1 MIWLKAIREGV
12 GLSQA
17 DVSKAAN
24 IAQASYSNI
33 ENGKR
38 RPAVPVAKRIAA
50 VLGFDWTRF
59 YDDNDGKQDG
69 RG

>member
-1 MIWLKAIREGV
+1 MVWLKAIRESAN
-12 GLSQA
+12 LSQA

-50 VLGFDWTRF
+50 TLGFDWTQF
-59 YDDNDGKQDG
+59 YDDTTDTQDNA
-69 RG
+69 